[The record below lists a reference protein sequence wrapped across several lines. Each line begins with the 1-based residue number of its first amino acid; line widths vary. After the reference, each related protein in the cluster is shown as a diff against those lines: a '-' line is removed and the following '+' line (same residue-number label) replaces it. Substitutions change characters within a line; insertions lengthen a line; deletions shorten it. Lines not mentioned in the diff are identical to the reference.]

1 MNQEIV
7 ALNDDSQEAQANLT
21 LLEIASVLNDP
32 EKSAMLSYEEKDKLF
47 KALKTTLLTGT
58 KEEMQSAVVRSD
70 LMARYDFIK
79 VRSLAGS
86 RKRSLYYKPMVGE
99 GSDVYRPFG
108 EIESMEL
115 VRNGFVASGIPYS
128 KKKVENTRDT
138 LELGVNESIKSISN
152 RVIKMGTHTYW
163 DSVSCRVETSL
174 NRVAWYEE
182 GSPLCFR
189 RLFDAHPYDQIT
201 VDINEVMFM
210 QDEVDAAERYIAEHG
225 GEMDLDYD
233 RVTLAP
239 FWTWADENKDT
250 FNDLLKAAA
259 TNFFWHKPKG
269 SFVLIGETRNGKSS
283 YIKMLHTMFGSK
295 NTSKVELAALSDPH
309 RNLALATT
317 MLNAPDEEADGKE
330 QDTKEG
336 QHYFKSMSSHD
347 PIELPVMYSQE
358 PQPVSTNFMGFYPMN
373 KMPEWS
379 GDGVQALTQ
388 RTLPLFFTRDLSNYD
403 NGGKDFEKE
412 TYTAKFYSRLLPI
425 LLGFVKYYRNK
436 PIKFSDTLYSNRE
449 TVKTL
454 IDPFSVYLGS
464 VKKYFHSVGSLDFV
478 INDYICW
485 MKTNGY
491 TYDSSTLKTAR
502 QRLQRLRKAQ
512 VRYLNG
518 KNGEEGRKSAYW
530 FIADPK
536 ARPDHRIKT
545 FMDDGILA
553 ALGDMNPIEY
563 RQSLCDKGAEDSS
576 IISVLDGL
584 VEDGLDPI
592 AMQEIREKN
601 RFADGIDKVV
611 DGNINEQEELEF

>member
-1 MNQEIV
+1 MDYDV
-7 ALNDDSQEAQANLT
+7 MTLDGDAQEAQANLT

-47 KALKTTLLTGT
+47 KVLKTTLLTGT

-70 LMARYDFIK
+70 IMARYDFIK
-79 VRSLAGS
+79 VRALAGS
-86 RKRSLYYKPMVGE
+86 RKRSLFYKPNSGE
-99 GSDVYRPFG
+99 ESDVYRPFG
-108 EIESMEL
+108 ESESMEL
-115 VRNGFVASGIPYS
+115 VRNGFLASGIPYS
-128 KKKVENTRDT
+128 KKKVESVRDT
-138 LELGVNESIKSISN
+138 LELGVSDSVNTISN

-163 DSVSCRVETSL
+163 DAARCRVETSL
-174 NRVAWYEE
+174 KSVAWYEE

-201 VDINEVMFM
+201 VDINNVMFM
-210 QDEVDAAERYIAEHG
+210 QDDVDAAAKYIEEHD

-233 RVTLAP
+233 RTTLAP

-358 PQPVSTNFMGFYPMN
+358 PQPVSTDFMGFYPMN

-403 NGGKDFEKE
+403 NGGKDFERE
-412 TYTAKFYSRLLPI
+412 TYTAQFYSRLLPI
-425 LLGFVKYYRNK
+425 LLGFAKYYHNK
-436 PIKFSDTLYSNRE
+436 PILFSKTLYENRE

-464 VKKYFHSVGSLDFV
+464 VKKYFHCVGSLDFV

-491 TYDSSTLKTAR
+491 TYDSGMLKTAR

-512 VRYLNG
+512 VRYSAG
-518 KNGEEGRKSAYW
+518 KNGEEGRKTAYW
-530 FIADPK
+530 FIADAK
-536 ARPDHRIKT
+536 VRPTHRIKA
-545 FMDDGILA
+545 FMDDSIIA
-553 ALGDMNPIEY
+553 ALGDMTPIEY
-563 RQSLCDKGAEDSS
+563 RQSLCDKGLEDKS
-576 IISVLDGL
+576 IITVLDNL
-584 VEDGLDPI
+584 VDDGVDPI
-592 AMQEIREKN
+592 AMQEKREKTK
-601 RFADGIDKVV
+601 FADDITDIV
-611 DGNINEQEELEF
+611 DGNINDQGELEF